1 MYNKDLKAQYVIMN
15 DENKNDKGS
24 YIPNYDEL
32 IADAPNDEMK
42 AKWIASKELHESLA
56 EKDAKFGGFAF
67 NSIYMMKMKCGHY
80 EIFQHAVRSEAELV
94 GWIELMLSDKYHKKC
109 TTCICD
115 FK

>member
-1 MYNKDLKAQYVIMN
+1 MYNKDLKAQYVIMD

-80 EIFQHAVRSEAELV
+80 EIFQHHVRDENDLV
-94 GWIELMLSDKYHKKC
+94 EWIALMQSDKHYKKC
-109 TTCICD
+109 TRCICG
-115 FK
+115 